1 MSRHPPPEPPPTGAL
16 AFQLRAVRSE
26 RGNGLVLRG
35 VDADIPAGRVTALVG
50 ASGSGKS
57 SLLRLLNR
65 LDEATGGSIL
75 YRARPLAEYPVREL
89 RRKVGFV
96 FQAPV
101 MFAGTLRDNL
111 HIAAELAGLRVDDAD
126 SAVADALAAAELDP
140 ALADRPGDQLSGGEA
155 QRANIARA
163 LVCTPDVLLM
173 DEPTSALDPDVAERL
188 MDTIVRMSRERGL
201 TVVVATHRLEEA
213 RQSSDYT
220 IAMEEGRIRAAGP
233 PDAVLARTDA
243 RTGEGRP

>member
-1 MSRHPPPEPPPTGAL
+1 MCPHPPDRSPAGAL
-16 AFQLRAVRSE
+16 AFQLRDVRSE
-26 RGNGLVLRG
+26 RGDSLVLRG
-35 VDADIPAGRVTALVG
+35 VDADVPAGQVTALVG

-75 YRARPLAEYPVREL
+75 YRGRPISEYPVREL

-111 HIAAELAGLRVDDAD
+111 HTAAELAGLRAGDDAA
-126 SAVADALAAAELDP
+126 AVAEALAAAELDP

-173 DEPTSALDPDVAERL
+173 DEPTSALDPAVAERL

-220 IAMEEGRIRAAGP
+220 IAMERGRVRAAGP
-233 PDAVLARTDA
+233 PDAVLARAAAPTREA
-243 RTGEGRP
+243 RP